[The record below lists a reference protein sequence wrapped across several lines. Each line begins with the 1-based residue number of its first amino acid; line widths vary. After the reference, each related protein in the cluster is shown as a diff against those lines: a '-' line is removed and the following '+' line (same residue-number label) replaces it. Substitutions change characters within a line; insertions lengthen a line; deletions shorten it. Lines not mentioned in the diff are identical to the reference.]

1 MKAHV
6 ETDEQ
11 YQKRINSKYE
21 YKLVNIGEEA
31 DNTIN
36 NLKERNKVL
45 QAIVDSKENTPEDFE
60 QEKKVYQF
68 RVDTVEEHN
77 KKLRGDLAKGF
88 ELSLKDQDTITE
100 LKKENKDAINE
111 GVYLRNENEGYLK
124 EIKELKKELKDVR
137 NANLNLEKVNSA
149 YRQES
154 VDLKNDNSRNFHS
167 SRLAYLE
174 KLINEHRYVFSD
186 IPNNEENLKMV
197 KLMKKHINPN
207 RYTLRWRGQYLVE
220 GEDWRKYQDGQPMN
234 KSKCIRVYIDNKGS
248 TNTTEGF
255 NLQEIDLILDG
266 LYHREDQC
274 HSFIENWD
282 YKGNEKDEDV
292 VNEKATLKQTLSLQK
307 YFEEMKVHLEE
318 CQSKMGETNNV
329 T

>member
-1 MKAHV
+1 MTQNNH
-6 ETDEQ
+6 
-11 YQKRINSKYE
+11 YE
-21 YKLVNIGEEA
+21 HKLVNIGEEA
-31 DNTIN
+31 DNLIH
-36 NLKERNKVL
+36 NLRERNKVL
-45 QAIVDSKENTPEDFE
+45 QVIVDSKKDVPEDFE

-68 RVDTVEEHN
+68 RVDTVEKHN
-77 KKLRGDLAKGF
+77 KELREHLAKGF

-124 EIKELKKELKDVR
+124 EIEELKKEIKH
-137 NANLNLEKVNSA
+137 
-149 YRQES
+149 
-154 VDLKNDNSRNFHS
+154 LKNDNSRNFHR

-197 KLMKKHINPN
+197 KLMKKHINKN

-248 TNTTEGF
+248 TETTEGF
-255 NLQEIDLILDG
+255 NLQEIDIILDG
-266 LYHREDQC
+266 LYHTEDECQ
-274 HSFIENWD
+274 SFIDCWD
-282 YKGNEKDEDV
+282 YKGNEKCEDV
-292 VNEKATLKQTLSLQK
+292 INEKVTLKRTLSLQK
-307 YFEEMKVHLEE
+307 YFKEMKVHLEE
-318 CQSKMGETNNV
+318 CQSNMAETNDV

>member
-1 MKAHV
+1 MTQNNH
-6 ETDEQ
+6 
-11 YQKRINSKYE
+11 YE
-21 YKLVNIGEEA
+21 HKLVNIGEEA
-31 DNTIN
+31 DNLIH
-36 NLKERNKVL
+36 NLRERNKVL
-45 QAIVDSKENTPEDFE
+45 QVIVDSKKDVPEDFE

-68 RVDTVEEHN
+68 RVDTVEKHN
-77 KKLRGDLAKGF
+77 KELREHLAKGF

-124 EIKELKKELKDVR
+124 EIEELKKEIKH
-137 NANLNLEKVNSA
+137 
-149 YRQES
+149 
-154 VDLKNDNSRNFHS
+154 LKNDNSRNFHR

-207 RYTLRWRGQYLVE
+207 RYTLRWRGQYLVA
-220 GEDWRKYQDGQPMN
+220 GEDWGKYQDGQPMN

-248 TNTTEGF
+248 TETTEGF
-255 NLQEIDLILDG
+255 NLQEIDTILDG
-266 LYHREDQC
+266 LYYREDRC
-274 HSFIENWD
+274 HQFIDTWD
-282 YKGNEKDEDV
+282 YKGNEKCEDV
-292 VNEKATLKQTLSLQK
+292 VSEKATLKRTLSLIK
-307 YFEEMKVHLEE
+307 YFEEMKTHIEE